1 MKKTTLLL
9 GLLAVSLACTLPAD
23 AQSRRPAQKKTTKTT
38 AKSSAKAAPA
48 AKSEYSD
55 FIEPVE
61 WTAFQ
66 LAEHAIGCF
75 GSKYISGVEAA
86 GLLSNSQRFTDV
98 VLGAERFSVT
108 EVTADGYVDK
118 ELDGKSVIA
127 HTTITYGGLPATT
140 MVYLAIATDAKKRDY
155 IAKYSVIFDYNAAN
169 GRKAKSVAKDV
180 RSRFIAEMKES
191 GYVAQGKGDRMVIVN
206 SSTGR
211 ELTIEVAN
219 GCFSIVC
226 SMN

>member
-9 GLLAVSLACTLPAD
+9 GLLAVSLTCSLPSD
-23 AQSRRPAQKKTTKTT
+23 AQSRRPASKKTT
-38 AKSSAKAAPA
+38 AKSSAKAVPA
-48 AKSEYSD
+48 ARPEYSD
-55 FIEPVE
+55 FVEPVE

-66 LAEHAIGCF
+66 LSEQAIGCF
-75 GSKYISGVEAA
+75 GSRYISGVEAA

-98 VLGAERFSVT
+98 VLGAERFTIS
-108 EVTADGYVDK
+108 EITADGYIDK
-118 ELDGKSVIA
+118 EVDGSTVIA
-127 HTTITYGGLPATT
+127 RTTITYCGTPATT
-140 MVYLAIATDAKKRDY
+140 MVYLGITRDAQKRDY
-155 IAKYSVIFDYNAAN
+155 IGKYSVIFDYNPDHK
-169 GRKAKSVAKDV
+169 RKAKSVAKEM
-180 RSRFIAEMKES
+180 RNRFIAEMAES

-211 ELTIEVAN
+211 ELTLEVAN

>member
-1 MKKTTLLL
+1 MKKTALLL
-9 GLLAVSLACTLPAD
+9 GLLAVSLTCSLPAD
-23 AQSRRPAQKKTTKTT
+23 AQSRRTSAKKTAAKT
-38 AKSSAKAAPA
+38 AAKATPA
-48 AKSEYSD
+48 AKPEYSD

-98 VLGAERFSVT
+98 VLGAERFTIS

-118 ELDGKSVIA
+118 EVDGSTVIA
-127 HTTITYGGLPATT
+127 RTSITYCGTPATT
-140 MVYLAIATDAKKRDY
+140 MIYLGITRDAKKRDY
-155 IAKYSVIFDYNAAN
+155 IGKYSVIFDYNADHK
-169 GRKAKSVAKDV
+169 RKAKSVAKDM
-180 RSRFIAEMKES
+180 RNRFIAEMAES
-191 GYVAQGKGDRMVIVN
+191 GYTAYGKGTRINLIN

-211 ELTIEVAN
+211 TLILEEGIGT
-219 GCFSIVC
+219 FSILC
-226 SMN
+226 NMN